1 MSANALTPAPQFE
14 ELRMPFQISE
24 LVIRVSGDSADGA
37 IVGKQPPAAVSEC
50 RQGGHTCVPNV
61 TDCRKGGTTC
71 VPPGAV
77 SDCRGGGTTCAP
89 PGPGKS
95 QPKKAE
101 LDFVLQQIRDA
112 VAADPANDEEL
123 VTA

>member
-1 MSANALTPAPQFE
+1 
-14 ELRMPFQISE
+14 MPFQISE
-24 LVIRVSGDSADGA
+24 LVIRVTTDSPDGA
-37 IVGKQPPAAVSEC
+37 IVGKEAVSEC

-61 TDCRKGGTTC
+61 TDCRKGGSTC
-71 VPPGAV
+71 APPNVP
-77 SDCRGGGTTCAP
+77 SDCRKGGTTCAP
-89 PGPGKS
+89 PEKS

-112 VAADPANDEEL
+112 VAAETANDEEL

>member
-1 MSANALTPAPQFE
+1 
-14 ELRMPFQISE
+14 MPFQISE
-24 LVIRVSGDSADGA
+24 LVLRVTGSPDGA
-37 IVGKQPPAAVSEC
+37 IDNKQPPSEVSEC
-50 RQGGHTCVPNV
+50 RKGGHTCIPDITN
-61 TDCRKGGTTC
+61 CRHGGTTC
-71 VPPGAV
+71 KPDADPP
-77 SDCRGGGTTCAP
+77 STCRHGGTTCMP

-112 VAADPANDEEL
+112 VAAEPANDEEL

>member
-1 MSANALTPAPQFE
+1 
-14 ELRMPFQISE
+14 MPFQISE
-24 LVIRVSGDSADGA
+24 LVIRVTGNSPDGA
-37 IVGKQPPAAVSEC
+37 IDNKQAPPEVSEC
-50 RQGGHTCVPNV
+50 RQGGHTCLPNV
-61 TDCRKGGTTC
+61 STCRQGGTTC
-71 VPPGAV
+71 KPTELDPP
-77 SDCRGGGTTCAP
+77 STCRQGGTTCMP

-112 VAADPANDEEL
+112 VAADLANDEEL

>member
-1 MSANALTPAPQFE
+1 
-14 ELRMPFQISE
+14 MPFQISE

-50 RQGGHTCVPNV
+50 RQGGHTCIPDV
-61 TDCRKGGTTC
+61 TDCRKGGSTC
-71 VPPGAV
+71 APPNVP
-77 SDCRGGGTTCAP
+77 SDCRKGGATCIPPNVPSDCHHGGSTCA

-112 VAADPANDEEL
+112 VAAEPAEDEEL

>member
-1 MSANALTPAPQFE
+1 
-14 ELRMPFQISE
+14 MPFQISE

-50 RQGGHTCVPNV
+50 RQGGHTCIPDV
-61 TDCRKGGTTC
+61 TDCRKGG
-71 VPPGAV
+71 
-77 SDCRGGGTTCAP
+77 STCAP
-89 PGPGKS
+89 PDVPSNCRQGGVTCAPPAPGKS

-112 VAADPANDEEL
+112 VAAEPANDEEL

>member
-1 MSANALTPAPQFE
+1 
-14 ELRMPFQISE
+14 MPFKISE
-24 LVIRVSGDSADGA
+24 LVIRVAADSPDGA
-37 IVGKQPPAAVSEC
+37 IVGKEAVSEC

-61 TDCRKGGTTC
+61 TDCRKGGSTC
-71 VPPGAV
+71 APPNVP
-77 SDCRGGGTTCAP
+77 SDCRKGGTTCAP
-89 PGPGKS
+89 PEKS

-112 VAADPANDEEL
+112 VAAETANDEEL